1 MTIYRS
7 QVSDRSMSPA
17 HESEY
22 RKPIMEHIPIY
33 TAMNK
38 DYIRIGK
45 DNSIREAIEKIRSS
59 RTKGIV
65 VENNG
70 KLEGYI
76 SIENIPQDVNYDET
90 VETVMLQD
98 VPIISSNKSLHD
110 ALNMIVNE
118 STGKLV
124 VVDNNEMDKILGT
137 LTLSEIS
144 EAYNREIRRIKERTR
159 PLKSRAI

>member
-1 MTIYRS
+1 
-7 QVSDRSMSPA
+7 
-17 HESEY
+17 
-22 RKPIMEHIPIY
+22 
-33 TAMNK
+33 
-38 DYIRIGK
+38 
-45 DNSIREAIEKIRSS
+45 
-59 RTKGIV
+59 

-98 VPIISSNKSLHD
+98 VPIIPSNKSLHD

-159 PLKSRAI
+159 PLKSRPL